1 MLLVELKPI
10 IDSLDAETPLV
21 SGKIIDGELA
31 DVKPVSVRRRT
42 LYGPAWRL

>member
-21 SGKIIDGELA
+21 SGKIMGGELA
-31 DVKPVSVRRRT
+31 NVKPVSVRWRT
-42 LYGPAWRL
+42 IYGLG